1 MALGKVCLRGC
12 VLVVPMK
19 LPTVS
24 ILLLKHKPD
33 GNAELAKS
41 VYIRSERLTAPETD
55 ATRPCGLR

>member
-1 MALGKVCLRGC
+1 
-12 VLVVPMK
+12 MK

-24 ILLLKHKPD
+24 VLLLKHKPD

-41 VYIRSERLTAPETD
+41 VYLRSERLTAPETD

>member
-1 MALGKVCLRGC
+1 
-12 VLVVPMK
+12 MK
-19 LPTVS
+19 FPTVS
-24 ILLLKHKPD
+24 ILLLEHKPN